1 MRPLPPPPH
10 TLLTLVLAA
19 QAATATFTLSHPHP
33 FGSKST
39 SQSQPPCGASPLL
52 LESTTG
58 FYVGGDA
65 VAVVSAGEG
74 ASILIRAT
82 IGDLAGGANWT
93 NLFPVVQQRGGG
105 KFCEPLVP
113 APVEWAGIEGVV
125 QVIESGE
132 EGLSYQC
139 APVIFRATRGGSMT
153 TLCSNGTDVTGTFG
167 TDPRLPSDGSP
178 IHISTAINLSAPT
191 DTASGLAPGETAPE
205 TGGGEGR
212 RAEGMVMMGVL
223 GAGVVAA
230 ALLS

>member
-10 TLLTLVLAA
+10 TLLTLALLA
-19 QAATATFTLSHPHP
+19 QATTATFTLSHPLP

-65 VAVVSAGEG
+65 VAVVSSGDG
-74 ASILIRAT
+74 ANILIRAT
-82 IGDLAGGANWT
+82 IGDLAGDANWT
-93 NLFPVVQQRGGG
+93 DLFPVVQQRGGG

-113 APVEWAGIEGVV
+113 APVEWAGREGVV

-191 DTASGLAPGETAPE
+191 DTTSGFAPGETAPE
-205 TGGGEGR
+205 TGGGGGKA

-223 GAGVVAA
+223 GAGVV
-230 ALLS
+230 